1 MLGTIV
7 NAATIIIGTMLG
19 NSLKGRFSENIK
31 QTVMHGLSLTVML
44 IGFSMAI
51 GTENMLI
58 VTLSMV
64 IGGIIGELLKIEDR
78 LNSFGRKLETRFS
91 SEGETLQGP
100 SSLRAWCTALAPWQ
114 YWVRYRAALKVT
126 TAYYS

>member
-1 MLGTIV
+1 
-7 NAATIIIGTMLG
+7 
-19 NSLKGRFSENIK
+19 
-31 QTVMHGLSLTVML
+31 ML

-100 SSLRAWCTALAPWQ
+100 SSLRAWCCVGAMAILGSIQSGLEGDHSILFVKSILDGVSAVVFSSSMGIGVAFSALPVFIYRERLPWPPH
-114 YWVRYRAALKVT
+114 T
-126 TAYYS
+126 